1 MTKKEA
7 IKFSEKGNYVF
18 LKIKTFPIPVIF
30 ISGSF
35 CIGTCLQIALSCDMR
50 ISSDDIIFGLPE
62 VSYGIM
68 PGFGGAQRLARIIG
82 SGMTKQ
88 LIYTGENIESKEAL
102 KYGLVNA
109 IYSKDKLLNEVKKIA
124 ENIGKNSLNT
134 IKNSKKQIMMV
145 CKKI

>member
-1 MTKKEA
+1 M
-7 IKFSEKGNYVF
+7 
-18 LKIKTFPIPVIF
+18 
-30 ISGSF
+30 
-35 CIGTCLQIALSCDMR
+35 
-50 ISSDDIIFGLPE
+50 PE

-68 PGFGGAQRLARIIG
+68 PGFGATQRLARILG
-82 SGMTKQ
+82 SGMAKQ

-109 IYSKDKLLNEVKKIA
+109 IYSNDKLLIKAKKIA
-124 ENIGKNSLNT
+124 ENIGKNSLNA